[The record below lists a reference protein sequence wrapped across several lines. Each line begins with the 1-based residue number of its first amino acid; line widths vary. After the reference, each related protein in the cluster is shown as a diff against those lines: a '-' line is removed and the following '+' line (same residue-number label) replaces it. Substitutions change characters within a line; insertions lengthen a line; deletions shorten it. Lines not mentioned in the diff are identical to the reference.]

1 VSTRRRLLGS
11 CCTAFVLKNLRR
23 RPAFPQSNLEQ
34 HHEGAAALLLR
45 ASPSPE
51 HCAGGG
57 CERAEV
63 AQEDD
68 ASDLPSAR
76 ERQLLPWPTGGGEPG
91 RHDRLKQWWRKGDA
105 GDGSGGTE
113 QRWCGRL
120 ERRSPVGT
128 TEASGQR
135 VERGALGGGGP
146 GSRAFSSARF
156 GLTGVRPA
164 RIPIGWFM
172 SLDSL
177 IRRLES

>member
-1 VSTRRRLLGS
+1 MRRICLVRENVNYFHGRLAEGS
-11 CCTAFVLKNLRR
+11 RDGT
-23 RPAFPQSNLEQ
+23 
-34 HHEGAAALLLR
+34 
-45 ASPSPE
+45 
-51 HCAGGG
+51 
-57 CERAEV
+57 
-63 AQEDD
+63 
-68 ASDLPSAR
+68 
-76 ERQLLPWPTGGGEPG
+76 TGSS
-91 RHDRLKQWWRKGDA
+91 
-105 GDGSGGTE
+105 SGGARATQTTGAVE
-113 QRWCGRL
+113 RSRDWCGRL